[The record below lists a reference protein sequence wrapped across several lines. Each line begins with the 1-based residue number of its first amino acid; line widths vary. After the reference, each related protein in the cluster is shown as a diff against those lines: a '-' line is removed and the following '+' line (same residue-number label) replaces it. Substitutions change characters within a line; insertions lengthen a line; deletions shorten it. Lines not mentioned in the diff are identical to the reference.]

1 MLFIDTNYEASVFFF
16 VFFLFLFVMLL
27 SFKYLF
33 IIYNDVIF
41 VIILCVDG
49 DFFIAYC
56 KSKPQRLWLS
66 WHAQGQH
73 HVIFWYSLE
82 LNPGRGICIPHQV
95 PFHHRP
101 TNYCAIKDLK
111 DLMRDE
117 CDGKLVSFFFLGR

>member
-1 MLFIDTNYEASVFFF
+1 MNVFESDKNDARQMVLSDVVFAHHIKLKERMMILIENLGSNKDICYLSIQIMKLLFFF
-16 VFFLFLFVMLL
+16 CFFLFLFVMLL

-66 WHAQGQH
+66 
-73 HVIFWYSLE
+73 
-82 LNPGRGICIPHQV
+82 
-95 PFHHRP
+95 
-101 TNYCAIKDLK
+101 
-111 DLMRDE
+111 
-117 CDGKLVSFFFLGR
+117 